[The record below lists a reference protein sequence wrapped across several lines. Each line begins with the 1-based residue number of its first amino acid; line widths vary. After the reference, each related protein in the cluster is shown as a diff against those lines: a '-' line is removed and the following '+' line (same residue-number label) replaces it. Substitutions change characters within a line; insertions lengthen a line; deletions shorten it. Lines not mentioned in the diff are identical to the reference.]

1 MAWMRLLCVLISVVW
16 KHRQLNFDNYRSTVV
31 NSISSGHKECKID
44 KIFFTKLV
52 SDEVEVAFASKRVHD
67 QPDHLVKR
75 HAALHH
81 VAREAQVRHAWQ
93 KNNDYSKDYS
103 FNLRATLSPPST
115 PWDEKSKASIS
126 PFSHF
131 IHQLTNNP
139 ILSKTQAIFKYQAGN
154 NLKAQ

>member
-1 MAWMRLLCVLISVVW
+1 MRLLWVLISVVLASIDSLISTIIGARW
-16 KHRQLNFDNYRSTVV
+16 STQFQAVIRGARLTKH
-31 NSISSGHKECKID
+31 
-44 KIFFTKLV
+44 FFTKLV
-52 SDEVEVAFASKRVHD
+52 SDEVEVSFASERVHD

-93 KNNDYSKDYS
+93 KNNDYSKDNS
-103 FNLRATLSPPST
+103 FHLRATLSSPST

-126 PFSHF
+126 PFYHF

-154 NLKAQ
+154 SLKAR